1 MPALIPTP
9 DDLTRMTPAQKT
21 KIRRFI
27 AQVALELDAAAADL
41 VDTAAAERQRREQQW
56 GENIRAHART
66 LQAMRPPEPPHVT
79 AARRQNLLNATK
91 KEALP

>member
-9 DDLTRMTPAQKT
+9 DELARMTPAQKS
-21 KIRRFI
+21 KIRRYI

-41 VDTAAAERQRREQQW
+41 VDTAAAQRHLRDQQW

-66 LQAMRPPEPPHVT
+66 LQAMRPPEPAHLT
-79 AARRQNLLNATK
+79 AARRQALLDATR
-91 KEALP
+91 